1 MAEALGTTGT
11 AQVVDLFANDAN
23 VLTPAYAI
31 YENGRPARVL
41 VTNFMND
48 PSGAH
53 AITVNIQVGGGETG
67 QEPQSPGRVWVKY
80 LLAQSVSQKGD
91 FTWAGQVSIYALF

>member
-11 AQVVDLFANDAN
+11 AQVVDLFANGGN
-23 VLTPAYAI
+23 VLTPSYAI
-31 YENGRPARVL
+31 YEDGRPARVL

-53 AITVNIQVGGGETG
+53 AITVHVQVGGGETG
-67 QEPQSPGRVWVKY
+67 TPPSSPGRVWVK
-80 LLAQSVSQKGD
+80 
-91 FTWAGQVSIYALF
+91 